1 MKNWERPLAEPAELK
16 RQLLHM
22 AALDVIM
29 SEEEWLR
36 VYRYIPAWKAD
47 AALGI
52 VENGAGD
59 DVYVVFAAEGVI
71 IKGFDHMS
79 PLSPH
84 ARDEY
89 GVWPGMYETAPAGLL
104 AYLDNDLFERE
115 DVTFCVWRQSGDSA
129 WKTGDLQEAE
139 GQDDGADFLLGYL
152 ENTPEEHAEWAVSYY
167 EKPVDLEAIRGLFAG
182 AAVTEELIKE
192 LNPQRSA
199 TDALAELESL
209 GLRANRGR

>member
-1 MKNWERPLAEPAELK
+1 MNNWNRLLPEPAELK

-36 VYRYIPAWKAD
+36 VYRYIPEWKAG

-59 DVYVVFAAEGVI
+59 DVYAVFASEGVI

-139 GQDDGADFLLGYL
+139 GLDDGADFLLGYL

-167 EKPVDLEAIRGLFAG
+167 EKPVDLEAVRGLFAG
-182 AAVTEELIKE
+182 AAVTEELITA

-209 GLRANRGR
+209 GLRANRGL